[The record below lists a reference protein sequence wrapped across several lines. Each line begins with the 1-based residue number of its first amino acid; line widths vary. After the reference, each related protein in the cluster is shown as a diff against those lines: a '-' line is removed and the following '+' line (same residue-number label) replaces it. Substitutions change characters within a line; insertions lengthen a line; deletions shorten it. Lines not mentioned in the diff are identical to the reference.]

1 MENSKNEI
9 KKILDTYEL
18 YEDFSIT
25 NDEDIKHVIQ
35 HRKKY
40 IPSEK
45 PDAFFKQN
53 NVIYGIEHFQ
63 ISLYKKLK
71 SGDISKQAKGSQCNR
86 EKMRE
91 DKDFDLHPS
100 IENLLTALSDNLH
113 SHSGSFEAYRDRLTK
128 DNNCKYR
135 LIIFVEDSS
144 ESGYIVRKRETQA
157 INPLLLKQI
166 ANIFLEYK
174 DDIWGVIVTTGNEK
188 QKRITGCTLAE
199 LESKLGNGEL
209 FDANEY
215 APFEVERRVHVAKED
230 PTQDSNNITIRLFDR
245 L

>member
-1 MENSKNEI
+1 MEKSKNEI
-9 KKILDTYEL
+9 KNILDKYEL
-18 YEDFSIT
+18 YEDLSIT
-25 NDEDIKHVIQ
+25 NDKDIIHVIQ
-35 HRKKY
+35 QRENY
-40 IPSEK
+40 TPFEK

-71 SGDISKQAKGSQCNR
+71 SGDSSKQAKGSQRNR

-100 IENLLTALSDNLH
+100 IENYLTALSDNLH

-128 DNNCKYR
+128 DDNCKYR

-144 ESGYIVRKRETQA
+144 EPGYINRKQEPQA

-174 DDIWGVIVTTGNEK
+174 DDIWGVFSRPEMKG
-188 QKRITGCTLAE
+188 KRE
-199 LESKLGNGEL
+199 LQAAL
-209 FDANEY
+209 
-215 APFEVERRVHVAKED
+215 
-230 PTQDSNNITIRLFDR
+230 
-245 L
+245 